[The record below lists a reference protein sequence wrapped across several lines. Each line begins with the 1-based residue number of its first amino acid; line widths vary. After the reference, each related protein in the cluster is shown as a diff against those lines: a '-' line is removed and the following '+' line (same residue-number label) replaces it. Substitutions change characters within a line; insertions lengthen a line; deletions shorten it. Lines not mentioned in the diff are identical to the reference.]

1 MEFVGTFA
9 CPSANHGGMAMSYER
24 EAEVLEMPT
33 QSDTTVAQ
41 ARRVAQGRAAI
52 ERYVERLENATN
64 RLKTGPEA
72 AELFCALAELREG
85 LIENDPVQV
94 ETLYRKALESFSL
107 SHIAN
112 LGLRRLSRFKG
123 DFEATIASIERE
135 VETLPEEKRRDL
147 QLELA
152 RTWLYCARD
161 AEKAIAILESME
173 ANESTDSMDSTLVPE
188 IAEPFDA
195 EMFLLWEDA
204 LLASGAYDRY
214 EGKLRQALHRMR
226 VSGALTQHVQER
238 LWMLYRYIMPDE
250 EQAQLLCNSLLR
262 SQPIDDELVEDVLLR
277 AQRSGNHDA
286 VVSILKKALERLEG
300 SPRERYYRALLAD
313 EAQFAFEDREHAMDV
328 LRHSRSGSDLVLLQ
342 QQIELLEDYGQTDEL
357 LDALAKTLELMHTP
371 QLKAE
376 QLYVIACILRD
387 EMDQPDAALEVF
399 EEANEIYPAH
409 EATIDALAEVYTERG
424 NWEKLS
430 QLYEYELVYAQ
441 EHELPEYTPDVYV
454 ARHARLAYL
463 YEYKFPFAL
472 KAFNHY
478 QAMLKY
484 RADDIAA
491 LKGAS
496 RMAQSI
502 GNWTEMLQLYA
513 AAEGCTQDTR
523 EHVYLLERIAQIA
536 DVYMNDADTACTAL
550 EALRA
555 IDSPKDGTTAALA
568 RLYIKLKKWEELIA
582 LTDEEIETVTNPE
595 YKASLLCRNAEVS
608 EYQLS
613 NIPQAIL
620 YYEKARGVVPG
631 CRQAVFA
638 LERIYEH
645 QHAWEKLV
653 ELLKAQ
659 VALTADTRLKC
670 AYLRKIAETLDIEL
684 DREEEA
690 VAVYE
695 NALRINPKDE
705 VSRHYLLAFYRAEDR
720 WEEVLRI
727 LNVEI
732 EAGGTLGAPWLTHF
746 WKGRIELYHLN
757 NEMRALE
764 SFAQAFLLNPND
776 HAVMRMWL
784 SLSLRS
790 VPDEETL
797 ENLKKALDIV
807 SDEAIH
813 DEIELAI
820 ADLTLRATHDPKSI
834 ESMVASYESSV
845 KFKGRGARF
854 LTTTV
859 IANDSANGRWT
870 SRISLAMQPRMPVE
884 LQKHGLQAAVVLNMP
899 EDIVKRAQEVLCHLN
914 DADLARQLWWS
925 TSPAKR
931 PSYRHLSADILS
943 QASREAQDLRRWQ
956 VICRLL
962 AGDIAEPTDHLLP
975 DNRDDNLSYRPDLE
989 LLAAYFERFE
999 KWSKLLE
1006 VLNVQEENTLNEA
1019 ESIQIALQRAWVLV
1033 KIGRHEDALESVRKA
1048 CDRCSFDNHMRLSL
1062 YDYLSHE
1069 KDWDFLAEQIRQHL
1083 MNTDDN
1089 VEKSNLWIRLA
1100 EIHRG
1105 GMNNLQEA
1113 VRCLNQAYQEDSSRG
1128 DILCDIAMTAQQIN
1142 DIDIARRALDDYI
1155 QYHHPSLE
1163 EQLELE
1169 EQLLDLHFNYP
1180 GGDTDRM
1187 IEYFDM
1193 LVKKTARSTECLII
1207 LAHAHAIAGDPQI
1220 ATEIILHIV
1229 AYPFEEKDLDL
1240 WLVLVDLYLDRLGE
1254 QKKGEELLWEL
1265 FKTWPHIEYVFER
1278 LQKLYVDTAERR
1290 IMVANIQRCV
1300 SQSEAIRKEP
1310 ALVRRYLGF
1319 AADVLSE
1326 LGAWKEA
1333 QDLYSAAI
1341 DACPEPDSAL
1351 IRSRAHARCR
1361 IPGEARSAYIEF
1373 CDLLVQDPFQ
1383 TDIYSA
1389 ALEICRRN
1397 KASDRERIFRQMAS
1411 IFVPESGLGSDGS
1424 DLRPKMMDSRPLSDD
1439 VLKRHMTHPDLRP
1452 VLDLLHE
1459 AMPIL
1464 NNTLRD
1470 MVPKRTNLGG
1480 EKIKNQAITN
1490 IFNMCAAAFGIKDV
1504 KGLYGHDL
1512 SPMPIVLDDPEAY
1525 WIPLEIWETM
1535 RPELQRHWAG
1545 YASGLL
1551 WTGISRMTFFEPNEV
1566 WHLLDGIYYLVTNRG
1581 ITARDAYTIE
1591 ASERVNSA
1599 FQRGT
1604 RRDVAK
1610 IIDEIGPETLPKV
1623 NAAKWQH
1630 GLLATADRAG
1640 LLFSGS
1646 LTASIPAILEAEGWN
1661 PDKTG
1666 AEYLAARVRH
1676 SRRISELIAFA
1687 LSDDYLQLR
1696 FHAGLAMQPSKI
1708 M

>member
-1 MEFVGTFA
+1 
-9 CPSANHGGMAMSYER
+9 MSYER

-33 QSDTTVAQ
+33 KSDANMAQ
-41 ARRVAQGRAAI
+41 ARRMAQGRATI

-72 AELFCALAELREG
+72 ADLFCALAELREG
-85 LIENDPVQV
+85 LIENAPAQV
-94 ETLYRKALESFSL
+94 ETLYKKALESFNL

-112 LGLRRLSRFKG
+112 LGLRRLSRFNG
-123 DFEATIASIERE
+123 NFEATIDSIERE
-135 VETLPEEKRRDL
+135 LATLPEDKRRDL

-161 AEKAIAILESME
+161 AEKAIAILESLE
-173 ANESTDSMDSTLVPE
+173 STDSTDSMDSTLVPE
-188 IAEPFDA
+188 IEEPFDA

-214 EGKLRQALHRMR
+214 EGKLRQALHRIR
-226 VSGALTQHVQER
+226 VSGALAQHIQER

-250 EQAQLLCNSLLR
+250 DQAQLLCNSLLK

-286 VVSILKKALERLEG
+286 IVSILKKALERLED

-313 EAQFAFEDREHAMDV
+313 EAQFAFEDRDHAMDV
-328 LRHSRSGSDLVLLQ
+328 LRNSRNGSDLVLQ
-342 QQIELLEDYGQTDEL
+342 QQLIELLEDYGQTDEL
-357 LDALAKTLELMHTP
+357 LDALAKTLELLHTP

-376 QLYVIACILRD
+376 QLYIIACILRD
-387 EMDQPDAALEVF
+387 EIEQPDAALDVF
-399 EEANEIYPAH
+399 ENANEIYPAH
-409 EATIDALAEVYTERG
+409 EATIDALAEIYTERED
-424 NWEKLS
+424 WEKLS
-430 QLYEYELVYAQ
+430 QLYEYELVYAA

-463 YEYKFPFAL
+463 YEHKFPFAL

-502 GNWTEMLQLYA
+502 GNWTELLQLYA
-513 AAEGCTQDTR
+513 TAEGCTQETR
-523 EHVYLLERIAQIA
+523 EHAYLLERIAQIA
-536 DVYMNDADTACTAL
+536 DVYMNDADMACTAL
-550 EALRA
+550 EALRS
-555 IDSPKDGTTAALA
+555 IDFQKDPTTPALA
-568 RLYIKLKKWEELIA
+568 RLYIKLKKWDELIE
-582 LTDEEIETVTNPE
+582 LTNEEIDTISSPE
-595 YKASLLCRNAEVS
+595 YKASLLCRNAEIS
-608 EYQLS
+608 EYQIA

-620 YYEKARGVVPG
+620 YYEKARNVLPG
-631 CRQAVFA
+631 YRQAVTA
-638 LERIYEH
+638 LERIYEA
-645 QHAWEKLV
+645 QHAWEKLI
-653 ELLKAQ
+653 ELLKSQ
-659 VALTADTRLKC
+659 VALTTDTRLKC

-684 DREEEA
+684 NREEEA
-690 VAVYE
+690 IAVYE
-695 NALRINPKDE
+695 NALRINPKDK
-705 VSRHYLLAFYRAEDR
+705 VSRHSLLTFYRSEDK
-720 WEEVLRI
+720 WEDVLRI
-727 LNVEI
+727 LDVEI

-784 SLSLRS
+784 SLSLRT

-807 SDEAIH
+807 SNQDIH

-820 ADLTLRATHDPKSI
+820 ADLTLRATHNPKSI
-834 ESMVASYESSV
+834 ESMVASYETSV

-854 LTTTV
+854 LTTAV
-859 IANDSANGRWT
+859 IANDSINGRWT
-870 SRISLAMQPRMPVE
+870 SRLSLALHPRMPAE
-884 LQKHGLQAAVVLNMP
+884 IQKHGLQAAVVLNMP
-899 EDIVKRAQEVLCHLN
+899 DEIIKRAQEVLCQLK
-914 DADLARQLWWS
+914 DTAQARKLWWA

-931 PSYRHLSADILS
+931 PSYLKLTPNILAD
-943 QASREAQDLRRWQ
+943 ASREAQDLRRWQ

-962 AGDIAEPTDHLLP
+962 AGDISEPTDHLLP
-975 DNRDDNLSYRPDLE
+975 DNRDENLSYRPDLE

-999 KWSKLLE
+999 KWYQLLE
-1006 VLNVQEENTLNEA
+1006 VLDVQEENTLNET
-1019 ESIQIALQRAWVLV
+1019 EIIQIAIQKAWILV
-1033 KIGRHEDALESVRKA
+1033 KVGKHDEALNSVRKA
-1048 CDRCSFDNHMRLSL
+1048 CTQCSYDNHMRISL
-1062 YDYLSHE
+1062 YDYLGHE
-1069 KDWDFLAEQIRQHL
+1069 KDWDFLADQIRQHL
-1083 MNTDDN
+1083 MNTDDHI
-1089 VEKSNLWIRLA
+1089 EKSKLWLRLA
-1100 EIHRG
+1100 EIYRG
-1105 GMNNLQEA
+1105 GMNNIEESM
-1113 VRCLNQAYQEDSSRG
+1113 RCLNQAYQEDNSRG
-1128 DILCDIAMTAQQIN
+1128 DILCDIATTAQQI
-1142 DIDIARRALDDYI
+1142 DAIDVARRALDDYI
-1155 QYHHPSLE
+1155 QYHNPTLE
-1163 EQLELE
+1163 EQLKLE

-1180 GGDTDRM
+1180 GGDTERM

-1193 LVKKTARSTECLII
+1193 LAKKTARSTECLII

-1229 AYPFEEKDLDL
+1229 EYPFVEKDLEL

-1278 LQKLYVDTAERR
+1278 LQKLYTETTEKR

-1300 SQSEAIRKEP
+1300 AQSEAIQKQPTWVRK
-1310 ALVRRYLGF
+1310 YLGF
-1319 AADVLSE
+1319 AADVLSN

-1333 QDLYSAAI
+1333 QDLYSEALA
-1341 DACPEPDSAL
+1341 ACPEPDSTL

-1361 IPGEARSAYIEF
+1361 IPGEARAAYNEF
-1373 CDLLVQDPFQ
+1373 CELLVQDPFQ
-1383 TDIYSA
+1383 IDIYSA
-1389 ALEICRRN
+1389 ALDICKRN

-1411 IFVPESGLGSDGS
+1411 LFVPESGLGNNEA
-1424 DLRPKMMDSRPLSDD
+1424 DLRPKMMDSRLLSDD
-1439 VLKRHMTHPDLRP
+1439 FLKQHLTHPDLRP
-1452 VLDLLHE
+1452 VQDLLHE
-1459 AMPIL
+1459 AMPLL

-1480 EKIKNQAITN
+1480 EKIKNQAVTTL
-1490 IFNMCAAAFGIKDV
+1490 FNMCAAAFGIKDI
-1504 KGLYGHDL
+1504 KGIYGHDS
-1512 SPMPIVLDDPEAY
+1512 SPMPIVLDDPDAY
-1525 WIPLEIWETM
+1525 WIPLEIWENM

-1545 YASGLL
+1545 YACGLL

-1566 WHLLDGIYYLVTNRG
+1566 WRLLDGIYYLVTNRG

-1591 ASERVNSA
+1591 ASERVNST

-1610 IIDEIGPETLPKV
+1610 IIDEIGPENIPIT
-1623 NAAKWQH
+1623 NAEKWHH

-1661 PDKTG
+1661 PEKTG
-1666 AEYLAARVRH
+1666 AEYLAARVKH
-1676 SRRISELIAFA
+1676 SKRISELLAFA
-1687 LSDDYLQLR
+1687 LSNDYLKLR
-1696 FHAGLAMQPSKI
+1696 YHAGLAMQPSKI
-1708 M
+1708 Q